1 MARRYFR
8 KKDPAAQESN
18 PEWIEMSGQ
27 EFYRFITSPAG
38 RGCFFIDMEDVVIEA
53 PKEVY
58 EEWRREQSWKNYH
71 QNQAAKIGVKVL
83 SLNSDEISERG
94 SGVDVIPD
102 EFKQL
107 QYDHI
112 GDISYAEVDGEKLL
126 YCSLENLDDN
136 ADHLVLIYDTDL
148 NYTGRYAAMRGY
160 VIDEELGSNLP
171 ADQRPDAGQFL
182 CDGIPWCAADDENNR
197 LYCSRYKG
205 ADRLYV
211 YNLTTLEFLYELPI
225 TGTEPLNRIQGAEV
239 FDGYLYL
246 NIDHA
251 TADGEKNRIVGK
263 VDLTTGAYE
272 TAFVR
277 PITGLIDWESE
288 GLTLFEKDG
297 ETYLT
302 ITDYDHTVATYI
314 HTYRIVG

>member
-1 MARRYFR
+1 
-8 KKDPAAQESN
+8 
-18 PEWIEMSGQ
+18 MSMLLT
-27 EFYRFITSPAG
+27 RIWSLLCAIAVFITGLLGLGEVHEGTAELELVATHKTVLLDAFVSGSQGITTDGEYYYTSGSLAG
-38 RGCFFIDMEDVVIEA
+38 IQLCALAKLDMETGEVIE
-53 PKEVY
+53 
-58 EEWRREQSWKNYH
+58 Q
-71 QNQAAKIGVKVL
+71 KI
-83 SLNSDEISERG
+83 
-94 SGVDVIPD
+94 DVIPD

-263 VDLTTGAYE
+263 VDLATGAYE

>member
-1 MARRYFR
+1 
-8 KKDPAAQESN
+8 
-18 PEWIEMSGQ
+18 MSMLLT
-27 EFYRFITSPAG
+27 RIWSLLCAIAVFITGLLGLGEVHEGTAELELVSTHKTVLLDAFVSG
-38 RGCFFIDMEDVVIEA
+38 SQGITTDGEYYYTSGSLADIQLCALAKLDMETGEVIE
-53 PKEVY
+53 
-58 EEWRREQSWKNYH
+58 Q
-71 QNQAAKIGVKVL
+71 KI
-83 SLNSDEISERG
+83 
-94 SGVDVIPD
+94 DVIPD

-211 YNLTTLEFLYELPI
+211 YDLTTLEFLYELPI

-263 VDLTTGAYE
+263 VDLVTGAYE

>member
-1 MARRYFR
+1 
-8 KKDPAAQESN
+8 
-18 PEWIEMSGQ
+18 MSMLLT
-27 EFYRFITSPAG
+27 RIWSLLCAIAVFITGLLGLGEVHEGTAELELVATHKTVLLDAFVSGSQGITTDGEYYYTSGSLADIQL
-38 RGCFFIDMEDVVIEA
+38 CALAKLDMETGEVIE
-53 PKEVY
+53 
-58 EEWRREQSWKNYH
+58 Q
-71 QNQAAKIGVKVL
+71 KI
-83 SLNSDEISERG
+83 
-94 SGVDVIPD
+94 DVIPD

-211 YNLTTLEFLYELPI
+211 YDLTTLEFLYELPI
-225 TGTEPLNRIQGAEV
+225 TGAEPLNRIQGAEV

>member
-1 MARRYFR
+1 
-8 KKDPAAQESN
+8 
-18 PEWIEMSGQ
+18 MSMLLT
-27 EFYRFITSPAG
+27 RIWSLLCAIAVFITGLLGLGEVHEGTAELELVSTHKTVLLDAFVSG
-38 RGCFFIDMEDVVIEA
+38 SQGITTDGEYYYTSGSLADIQLCALAKLDMETGEVIE
-53 PKEVY
+53 
-58 EEWRREQSWKNYH
+58 Q
-71 QNQAAKIGVKVL
+71 KI
-83 SLNSDEISERG
+83 
-94 SGVDVIPD
+94 DVIPD

-211 YNLTTLEFLYELPI
+211 YDLTTLEFLYELPI

-239 FDGYLYL
+239 FNGYLYL

>member
-1 MARRYFR
+1 
-8 KKDPAAQESN
+8 
-18 PEWIEMSGQ
+18 MSMLLT
-27 EFYRFITSPAG
+27 RIWSLLCAIAVFITGLLGLGEVHEGTAELELVSTHKTVLLDAFVSGSQGITTDGEYYYTSGSLAG
-38 RGCFFIDMEDVVIEA
+38 IQLCALAKLDMETGEVIE
-53 PKEVY
+53 
-58 EEWRREQSWKNYH
+58 Q
-71 QNQAAKIGVKVL
+71 KI
-83 SLNSDEISERG
+83 
-94 SGVDVIPD
+94 DVIPD

-263 VDLTTGAYE
+263 VDLATGAYE

>member
-1 MARRYFR
+1 
-8 KKDPAAQESN
+8 
-18 PEWIEMSGQ
+18 MSMLLT
-27 EFYRFITSPAG
+27 RIWSLLCAIAVFITGLLGLGEVHEGTAELELVSTHKTVLLDAFVSGSQGITTDGEYYYTSGSLAG
-38 RGCFFIDMEDVVIEA
+38 IQLCALAKLDMETGEVIE
-53 PKEVY
+53 
-58 EEWRREQSWKNYH
+58 Q
-71 QNQAAKIGVKVL
+71 KI
-83 SLNSDEISERG
+83 
-94 SGVDVIPD
+94 DVIPD

-211 YNLTTLEFLYELPI
+211 YDLTTLEFLYELPI

>member
-1 MARRYFR
+1 
-8 KKDPAAQESN
+8 
-18 PEWIEMSGQ
+18 MSMLLT
-27 EFYRFITSPAG
+27 RIWSLLCAIAVFITGLLGLGEVHEGTDELVLVATHKTVLLDAFVSGSQGITTDGEYYYTSGSLAG
-38 RGCFFIDMEDVVIEA
+38 IQLCALAKLDMETGEVIE
-53 PKEVY
+53 
-58 EEWRREQSWKNYH
+58 Q
-71 QNQAAKIGVKVL
+71 KI
-83 SLNSDEISERG
+83 
-94 SGVDVIPD
+94 DVIPD

>member
-1 MARRYFR
+1 
-8 KKDPAAQESN
+8 
-18 PEWIEMSGQ
+18 MSMLLT
-27 EFYRFITSPAG
+27 RIWSLLCAIAVFITGLLGLGEVHEGTAELELVSTHKTVLLDAFVSG
-38 RGCFFIDMEDVVIEA
+38 SQGITTDGEYYYTSGSLADIQLCALAKLDMETGEVIE
-53 PKEVY
+53 
-58 EEWRREQSWKNYH
+58 Q
-71 QNQAAKIGVKVL
+71 KI
-83 SLNSDEISERG
+83 
-94 SGVDVIPD
+94 DVIPD

-160 VIDEELGSNLP
+160 VIDEELGGNLP

-211 YNLTTLEFLYELPI
+211 YDLTTLEFLYELPI

>member
-1 MARRYFR
+1 
-8 KKDPAAQESN
+8 
-18 PEWIEMSGQ
+18 MSMLLT
-27 EFYRFITSPAG
+27 RIWSLLCAIAVFITGLLGLGEVHEGTAELELVSTHKTVLLDAFVSG
-38 RGCFFIDMEDVVIEA
+38 SQGITTDGEYYYTSGSLADIQLCALAKLDMETGEVIE
-53 PKEVY
+53 
-58 EEWRREQSWKNYH
+58 Q
-71 QNQAAKIGVKVL
+71 KI
-83 SLNSDEISERG
+83 
-94 SGVDVIPD
+94 DVIPD

-160 VIDEELGSNLP
+160 VIDEELGGNLP

-211 YNLTTLEFLYELPI
+211 YDLTTLEFLYELPI

-297 ETYLT
+297 DTYLT

>member
-1 MARRYFR
+1 
-8 KKDPAAQESN
+8 
-18 PEWIEMSGQ
+18 MSMLLTQ
-27 EFYRFITSPAG
+27 IWSLLCAIAVFITGLLGLGEVHEGTAELELVSTHKTVLLDAFVSGSQGITTDGEYYYTSGSLAG
-38 RGCFFIDMEDVVIEA
+38 IQLCALAKLDMETGEVIE
-53 PKEVY
+53 
-58 EEWRREQSWKNYH
+58 Q
-71 QNQAAKIGVKVL
+71 KI
-83 SLNSDEISERG
+83 
-94 SGVDVIPD
+94 DVIPD

-211 YNLTTLEFLYELPI
+211 YDLTTLEFLYELPI

>member
-1 MARRYFR
+1 
-8 KKDPAAQESN
+8 
-18 PEWIEMSGQ
+18 MSMLLT
-27 EFYRFITSPAG
+27 RIWSLLCAIAVFITGLLGLGEVHEGTAELELVSTHKTVLLDAFVSGSQGITTDGEYYYTSGSLAG
-38 RGCFFIDMEDVVIEA
+38 IQLCALAKLDMETGEVIE
-53 PKEVY
+53 
-58 EEWRREQSWKNYH
+58 Q
-71 QNQAAKIGVKVL
+71 KI
-83 SLNSDEISERG
+83 
-94 SGVDVIPD
+94 DVIPD

-211 YNLTTLEFLYELPI
+211 YDLTTLEFLYELPI

-263 VDLTTGAYE
+263 VDLVTGAYE

>member
-1 MARRYFR
+1 
-8 KKDPAAQESN
+8 
-18 PEWIEMSGQ
+18 MSMLLT
-27 EFYRFITSPAG
+27 RIWSLLCAIAVFITGLLGLGEVHEGTAELELVSTHKTVLLDAFVSGSQGITTDGEYYYTSGSLAG
-38 RGCFFIDMEDVVIEA
+38 IQLCALAKLDMETGEVIE
-53 PKEVY
+53 
-58 EEWRREQSWKNYH
+58 Q
-71 QNQAAKIGVKVL
+71 KI
-83 SLNSDEISERG
+83 
-94 SGVDVIPD
+94 DVIPD

-171 ADQRPDAGQFL
+171 ADRRPDAGQFL

-263 VDLTTGAYE
+263 VDLVTGAYE

>member
-1 MARRYFR
+1 
-8 KKDPAAQESN
+8 
-18 PEWIEMSGQ
+18 MSMLLT
-27 EFYRFITSPAG
+27 RIWSLLCAIAVFITGLLGLGEVHEGTAELELVATHKTVLLDAFVSGSQGITTDGEYYYTSGSLAG
-38 RGCFFIDMEDVVIEA
+38 IQLCALAKLDMDTGEIIE
-53 PKEVY
+53 
-58 EEWRREQSWKNYH
+58 Q
-71 QNQAAKIGVKVL
+71 KI
-83 SLNSDEISERG
+83 
-94 SGVDVIPD
+94 DVIPD

-211 YNLTTLEFLYELPI
+211 YDLTTLEFLYELPI

-239 FDGYLYL
+239 FNGYLYL

-263 VDLTTGAYE
+263 VDLVTGAYE

>member
-1 MARRYFR
+1 
-8 KKDPAAQESN
+8 
-18 PEWIEMSGQ
+18 MSMLLT
-27 EFYRFITSPAG
+27 RIWSLLCAIAVFITGLLGLGEVHEGTAELELVSTHKTVLLDAFVSG
-38 RGCFFIDMEDVVIEA
+38 SQGITTDGEYYYTSGSLADIQLCALAKLDMETGEVIE
-53 PKEVY
+53 
-58 EEWRREQSWKNYH
+58 Q
-71 QNQAAKIGVKVL
+71 KI
-83 SLNSDEISERG
+83 
-94 SGVDVIPD
+94 DVIPD

-211 YNLTTLEFLYELPI
+211 YDLTTLEFLYELPI

-314 HTYRIVG
+314 HNYRIVG

>member
-1 MARRYFR
+1 
-8 KKDPAAQESN
+8 
-18 PEWIEMSGQ
+18 MSMLLT
-27 EFYRFITSPAG
+27 RIWSLLCAIAVFITGLLGLGEVHEGTAELELVSTHKTVLLDAFVSG
-38 RGCFFIDMEDVVIEA
+38 SQGITTDGEYYYTSGSLADIQLCALAKLDMETGEVIE
-53 PKEVY
+53 
-58 EEWRREQSWKNYH
+58 Q
-71 QNQAAKIGVKVL
+71 KI
-83 SLNSDEISERG
+83 
-94 SGVDVIPD
+94 DVIPD

>member
-1 MARRYFR
+1 
-8 KKDPAAQESN
+8 
-18 PEWIEMSGQ
+18 MSMLLT
-27 EFYRFITSPAG
+27 RIWSLLCAIAVFITGLLGLGEVHEGTAELELVATHKTVLLDAFVSGSQGITTDGEYYYTSGSLADIQL
-38 RGCFFIDMEDVVIEA
+38 CALAKLDMETGEVIE
-53 PKEVY
+53 
-58 EEWRREQSWKNYH
+58 Q
-71 QNQAAKIGVKVL
+71 KI
-83 SLNSDEISERG
+83 
-94 SGVDVIPD
+94 DVIPD

-211 YNLTTLEFLYELPI
+211 YDLTTLEFLYELPI

-263 VDLTTGAYE
+263 VDLATGAYE

>member
-1 MARRYFR
+1 
-8 KKDPAAQESN
+8 
-18 PEWIEMSGQ
+18 MSMLLT
-27 EFYRFITSPAG
+27 RIWSLLCAIAVFITGLLGLGEVHEGTAELELVSTHKTVLLDAFVSG
-38 RGCFFIDMEDVVIEA
+38 SQGITTDGEYYYTSGSLADIQLCALAKLDMETGEVIE
-53 PKEVY
+53 
-58 EEWRREQSWKNYH
+58 Q
-71 QNQAAKIGVKVL
+71 KI
-83 SLNSDEISERG
+83 
-94 SGVDVIPD
+94 DVIPD

-211 YNLTTLEFLYELPI
+211 YDLTTLEFLYELPI

>member
-1 MARRYFR
+1 
-8 KKDPAAQESN
+8 
-18 PEWIEMSGQ
+18 MSMLLT
-27 EFYRFITSPAG
+27 RIWSLLCAIAVFITGLLGLGEVHEGTAELELVSTHKTVLLDAFVSG
-38 RGCFFIDMEDVVIEA
+38 SQGITTDGEYYYTSGSLADIQLCALAKLDMETGEVIE
-53 PKEVY
+53 
-58 EEWRREQSWKNYH
+58 Q
-71 QNQAAKIGVKVL
+71 KI
-83 SLNSDEISERG
+83 
-94 SGVDVIPD
+94 DVIPD

-263 VDLTTGAYE
+263 IDLATGAYE